1 MRGDQRLTGGR
12 DVPGFGYAHGCPRKI
27 HDGIGI
33 ASSYQVGNPGAIKA
47 RRDPADRPTTGRD
60 RCLLGRRG
68 DFRHSAAAGGRGQ
81 PRPNHWTAE
90 DFRGHHCKHLEE
102 SRRLRPA
109 STEQAMTRPPKR
121 SMFAGDGVAAPL
133 QHATFR
139 RIWLASLLS
148 NLGLLIQ
155 AVGAAWAMTQMTSSA
170 DKVALV
176 QTALMLPVMLIS
188 MPAGAIADMYDRRIV
203 ALISLAIALSG
214 ATALTVLAWLGL
226 VTPETL
232 LALCFVVGSGMALF
246 GPAWQSSVTEQVPPE
261 TLPSAVALN
270 GISYNIAR
278 SFGPAIGGIVVAA
291 AGAVAAFAAN
301 AVLYLPLL
309 IVLFLWRRTSQP
321 SRLPRERLN
330 RAIVSGVRYIANS
343 PAIKIVLTR
352 TLVTGLIGGS
362 VSALMPLVARD
373 LLHGGAQTYGI
384 MLGAF
389 GMGAV
394 IGALNITEVR
404 KRMSGEAAIRACAL
418 SMGGAIAA
426 VALSREPVLTAAA
439 LVIAGAVWM
448 LAVALFNIGVQL
460 SAPRWVAGRSLAA
473 FQASIAGG
481 IAIGSWGWGRLT
493 DAVGVE
499 AALLVSAALMLAS
512 PLLGLWLQMPR
523 IGARNEDAEVLADPE
538 VQLSLT
544 ARSGPLVVEIEY
556 RVAQDNARAFHN
568 VMQEVQLSRQRN
580 GAYGWSIARDIAD
593 PELWTERYHCPTWLD
608 YLRQRNRSTQSERA
622 LHQRAIGF
630 HLGPDPVRVRR
641 MLERP
646 FGSVRWKED
655 TPDRAVSEVLP
666 VTSSAAGGST

>member
-1 MRGDQRLTGGR
+1 MTDQ
-12 DVPGFGYAHGCPRKI
+12 
-27 HDGIGI
+27 
-33 ASSYQVGNPGAIKA
+33 
-47 RRDPADRPTTGRD
+47 
-60 RCLLGRRG
+60 
-68 DFRHSAAAGGRGQ
+68 
-81 PRPNHWTAE
+81 
-90 DFRGHHCKHLEE
+90 
-102 SRRLRPA
+102 
-109 STEQAMTRPPKR
+109 PKR
-121 SMFAGDGVAAPL
+121 SMLSAHGVAAPL
-133 QHATFR
+133 RHVVFR

-155 AVGAAWAMTQMTSSA
+155 AVGAAWAMTQMTSDA

-188 MPAGAIADMYDRRIV
+188 MPAGAIADMCDRRIV
-203 ALISLAIALSG
+203 ALVSLSISLSG
-214 ATALTVLAWLGL
+214 ATALTVLAWFGL
-226 VTPETL
+226 ITPNTL
-232 LALCFVVGSGMALF
+232 LAFCFVVGSGMALF
-246 GPAWQSSVTEQVPPE
+246 GPAWQSSVSEQVPAE

-278 SFGPAIGGIVVAA
+278 SFGPAIGGIVVAT

-301 AVLYLPLL
+301 ALLYLPLL
-309 IVLFLWRRTSQP
+309 VVLFLWNRTSEP

-343 PAIKIVLTR
+343 PSIRIVLAR

-394 IGALNITEVR
+394 IGALNIAAIR
-404 KRMSGEAAIRACAL
+404 QRLSGESAVRACAL
-418 SMGGAIAA
+418 SMGGAIGA
-426 VALSREPVLTAAA
+426 VALSRQPVLTAAA
-439 LVIAGAVWM
+439 LVVAGAVWM

-460 SAPRWVAGRSLAA
+460 SAPRWVAGRALAA

-481 IAIGSWGWGRLT
+481 IALGSWGWGRLT
-493 DAVGVE
+493 DIAGVE
-499 AALLVSAALMLAS
+499 TALLVSAGLMAAS
-512 PLLGLWLQMPR
+512 PLLGLWLGMPR
-523 IGARNEDAEVLADPE
+523 VGARNEDAEVLEDPE
-538 VQLSLT
+538 VRLSLT
-544 ARSGPLVVEIEY
+544 GRSGPLVVEIEY

-568 VMQEVQLSRQRN
+568 VMQDVQLSRQRN

-608 YLRQRNRSTQSERA
+608 YLRQRNRATQSERA
-622 LHQRAIGF
+622 LHQTAIAF
-630 HLGPDPVRVRR
+630 HIGPDPVRIRR

-655 TPDRAVSEVLP
+655 TPDRAASEVLP
-666 VTSSAAGGST
+666 VVATAAGSST

>member
-1 MRGDQRLTGGR
+1 
-12 DVPGFGYAHGCPRKI
+12 
-27 HDGIGI
+27 
-33 ASSYQVGNPGAIKA
+33 
-47 RRDPADRPTTGRD
+47 
-60 RCLLGRRG
+60 
-68 DFRHSAAAGGRGQ
+68 
-81 PRPNHWTAE
+81 
-90 DFRGHHCKHLEE
+90 
-102 SRRLRPA
+102 
-109 STEQAMTRPPKR
+109 
-121 SMFAGDGVAAPL
+121 MFAGDGVAAPL

-203 ALISLAIALSG
+203 AMVSLGIALSG

-232 LALCFVVGSGMALF
+232 LSLCFVVGSGMALF
-246 GPAWQSSVTEQVPPE
+246 GPAWQSSVIEQVPAE

-270 GISYNIAR
+270 GISFNIAR

-301 AVLYLPLL
+301 AVLYIPLL
-309 IVLFLWRRTSQP
+309 VVLFLWRRTSEP
-321 SRLPRERLN
+321 LRLPRERLS

-343 PAIKIVLTR
+343 PSIRIVLVR

-404 KRMSGEAAIRACAL
+404 QRMSGEAAIRTCAL

-439 LVIAGAVWM
+439 LVVAGAVWM

-499 AALLVSAALMLAS
+499 AALLVSAAMMLAS
-512 PLLGLWLQMPR
+512 PLLGLWLRMPR

-538 VQLSLT
+538 VQLQLT

-622 LHQRAIGF
+622 LHQRAMDF

-655 TPDRAVSEVLP
+655 SPDRAASEVLP

>member
-1 MRGDQRLTGGR
+1 MTEQPKRQM
-12 DVPGFGYAHGCPRKI
+12 FNA
-27 HDGIGI
+27 DGI
-33 ASSYQVGNPGAIKA
+33 
-47 RRDPADRPTTGRD
+47 
-60 RCLLGRRG
+60 
-68 DFRHSAAAGGRGQ
+68 
-81 PRPNHWTAE
+81 
-90 DFRGHHCKHLEE
+90 
-102 SRRLRPA
+102 
-109 STEQAMTRPPKR
+109 
-121 SMFAGDGVAAPL
+121 AAPL
-133 QHATFR
+133 RHSVFR

-188 MPAGAIADMYDRRIV
+188 MPAGAIADMHDRRIV
-203 ALISLAIALSG
+203 ALISLSIALSG
-214 ATALTVLAWLGL
+214 ATALTVLAWLNL
-226 VTPETL
+226 VTPPIL

-246 GPAWQSSVTEQVPPE
+246 GPAWQSSVSEQVPSE

-278 SFGPAIGGIVVAA
+278 SFGPAIGGIVVAT

-309 IVLFLWRRTSQP
+309 VVLFLWNRVSAP
-321 SRLPRERLN
+321 SRLPREKLS
-330 RAIVSGVRYIANS
+330 RAMVSGVRYITNS
-343 PAIKIVLTR
+343 PSIKIVLTR
-352 TLVTGLIGGS
+352 TMVTGIIGGS

-394 IGALNITEVR
+394 IGALNISHVR
-404 KRMSGEAAIRACAL
+404 KHLSGEAAVRACAL
-418 SMGGAIAA
+418 SMGAAIIA

-439 LVIAGAVWM
+439 LVVAGSVWM

-493 DAVGVE
+493 DAAGVE
-499 AALLVSAALMLAS
+499 TALLVSGALMMVS
-512 PLLGLWLQMPR
+512 PLLGLVLPMPR
-523 IGARNEDAEVLADPE
+523 IGARNEDAELLADPE
-538 VQLSLT
+538 VRLSLT

-556 RVAQDNARAFHN
+556 RVAQYNARAFHN
-568 VMQEVQLSRQRN
+568 VMQDVQLSRQRN

-622 LHQRAIGF
+622 LHQQAIAF

-646 FGSVRWKED
+646 FGSVRWKEE
-655 TPDRAVSEVLP
+655 TPDRAAAEVLP
-666 VTSSAAGGST
+666 VVASAAGSST

>member
-1 MRGDQRLTGGR
+1 MEG
-12 DVPGFGYAHGCPRKI
+12 PM
-27 HDGIGI
+27 
-33 ASSYQVGNPGAIKA
+33 
-47 RRDPADRPTTGRD
+47 
-60 RCLLGRRG
+60 
-68 DFRHSAAAGGRGQ
+68 
-81 PRPNHWTAE
+81 
-90 DFRGHHCKHLEE
+90 
-102 SRRLRPA
+102 
-109 STEQAMTRPPKR
+109 TEQPKR
-121 SMFAGDGVAAPL
+121 PLLTADGVAAPL
-133 QHATFR
+133 RLTAFR
-139 RIWLASLLS
+139 RIWSASLLS

-155 AVGAAWAMTQMTSSA
+155 SVGAAWAMTQMTSSA

-176 QTALMLPVMLIS
+176 QTALMLPVMLIA

-203 ALISLAIALSG
+203 ALVSLGIALSG

-226 VTPETL
+226 VTPNNL
-232 LALCFVVGSGMALF
+232 LALCFIVGSGMALF
-246 GPAWQSSVTEQVPPE
+246 GPAWQSSVSEQVPADM
-261 TLPSAVALN
+261 LPSAVALN

-278 SFGPAIGGIVVAA
+278 SFGPAIGGIIVAT

-309 IVLFLWRRTSQP
+309 VALFMWRRENEP

-343 PAIKIVLTR
+343 PSIKIVLAR

-362 VSALMPLVARD
+362 ISALMPLVVRD
-373 LLHGGAQTYGI
+373 LLHRGAQTYGI

-394 IGALNITEVR
+394 IGALNIGEVR
-404 KRMSGEAAIRACAL
+404 KRLSGEAAIRACAL

-426 VALSREPVLTAAA
+426 VALSHEPVLTAAA
-439 LVIAGAVWM
+439 LVVAGSAWM

-460 SAPRWVAGRSLAA
+460 SAPRWVAGRSLAI
-473 FQASIAGG
+473 FQASISGG
-481 IAIGSWGWGRLT
+481 IAIGSWGWGHLT
-493 DAVGVE
+493 DMAGVE
-499 AALLVSAALMLAS
+499 AALLVSAVLMLLS
-512 PLLGLWLQMPR
+512 PLLGLWLRMPR

-544 ARSGPLVVEIEY
+544 GRSGPLVVEIEY
-556 RVAQDNARAFHN
+556 RVAQENARAFHHL
-568 VMQEVQLSRQRN
+568 MHEVQLSRQRN

-593 PELWTERYHCPTWLD
+593 PELWTERYHCPTWFD

-622 LHQRAIGF
+622 LHQSAIDF

-655 TPDRAVSEVLP
+655 TPDRTAHEVLP
-666 VTSSAAGGST
+666 VASAAAGSST

>member
-1 MRGDQRLTGGR
+1 MRR
-12 DVPGFGYAHGCPRKI
+12 
-27 HDGIGI
+27 
-33 ASSYQVGNPGAIKA
+33 
-47 RRDPADRPTTGRD
+47 
-60 RCLLGRRG
+60 
-68 DFRHSAAAGGRGQ
+68 
-81 PRPNHWTAE
+81 TA
-90 DFRGHHCKHLEE
+90 
-102 SRRLRPA
+102 
-109 STEQAMTRPPKR
+109 TEQAMTQPK
-121 SMFAGDGVAAPL
+121 SSIFASDGVAAPL
-133 QHATFR
+133 RHAIFR

-203 ALISLAIALSG
+203 ALVSLSIALAG
-214 ATALTVLAWLGL
+214 ATALTVLAWLSL
-226 VTPETL
+226 VTPEIL
-232 LALCFVVGSGMALF
+232 LAFCFIVGSGMALF
-246 GPAWQSSVTEQVPPE
+246 GPAWQSSVSEQVPPE

-301 AVLYLPLL
+301 AVLYIPLL
-309 IVLFLWRRTSQP
+309 VVLFLWRRTSEP

-343 PAIKIVLTR
+343 PSIKIVLAR
-352 TLVTGLIGGS
+352 TMVTGLIGGS
-362 VSALMPLVARD
+362 ISALMPLVARD

-394 IGALNITEVR
+394 VGALNIAEVR
-404 KRMSGEAAIRACAL
+404 KRLSGEAAVRACAL

-426 VALSREPVLTAAA
+426 VAVSREPVITAAA
-439 LVIAGAVWM
+439 LVVAGAVWM

-481 IAIGSWGWGRLT
+481 IAIGSWVWGRLT
-493 DAVGVE
+493 DAAGVE
-499 AALLVSAALMLAS
+499 AALLVSAMLMLAS
-512 PLLGLWLQMPR
+512 PLLGSWLRMPR
-523 IGARNEDAEVLADPE
+523 VGARNEDAEVLADPQ
-538 VQLSLT
+538 VRLALT

-556 RVAQDNARAFHN
+556 RVAPDNARAFHN

-593 PELWTERYHCPTWLD
+593 PELWTERYHCPTWVD

-622 LHQRAIGF
+622 LHQQAIDF

-646 FGSVRWKED
+646 FGSVRWRED
-655 TPDRAVSEVLP
+655 IPDRSASEVLP
-666 VTSSAAGGST
+666 VASAAAGGST

>member
-1 MRGDQRLTGGR
+1 M
-12 DVPGFGYAHGCPRKI
+12 
-27 HDGIGI
+27 
-33 ASSYQVGNPGAIKA
+33 
-47 RRDPADRPTTGRD
+47 
-60 RCLLGRRG
+60 
-68 DFRHSAAAGGRGQ
+68 
-81 PRPNHWTAE
+81 
-90 DFRGHHCKHLEE
+90 
-102 SRRLRPA
+102 
-109 STEQAMTRPPKR
+109 TEQPKR
-121 SMFAGDGVAAPL
+121 SILAADGVAAPL
-133 QHATFR
+133 RHTIFR
-139 RIWLASLLS
+139 RIWLASLVS

-203 ALISLAIALSG
+203 ALVSLSIALSG

-226 VTPETL
+226 ITPSTL
-232 LALCFVVGSGMALF
+232 LAFCFVVGTGMALF
-246 GPAWQSSVTEQVPPE
+246 GPAWQSSVSEQVPAE

-291 AGAVAAFAAN
+291 LGAVAAFAAN

-309 IVLFLWRRTSQP
+309 VVLFLWRRESKP

-330 RAIVSGVRYIANS
+330 RAMVSGARYITNS
-343 PAIKIVLTR
+343 PPIKIVLAR

-362 VSALMPLVARD
+362 ISALMPLVVRD

-394 IGALNITEVR
+394 IGAFNIGEIR
-404 KRMSGEAAIRACAL
+404 KRLSGEAAVRACAL

-426 VALSREPVLTAAA
+426 VAMSHEPVLTAAA
-439 LVIAGAVWM
+439 LVVAGAAWM

-473 FQASIAGG
+473 FQASISGG

-493 DAVGVE
+493 DAAGVE
-499 AALLVSAALMLAS
+499 TALLVSAGLMLIS
-512 PLLGLWLQMPR
+512 PVLGRWLQMPR
-523 IGARNEDAEVLADPE
+523 VGARNEDAELLADPE
-538 VQLSLT
+538 VQMPLT

-593 PELWTERYHCPTWLD
+593 PELWTERYHCPTWHD

-622 LHQRAIGF
+622 LHQSAMNF

-646 FGSVRWKED
+646 FGSVRWKEE
-655 TPDRAVSEVLP
+655 TPDRTAHEVLP
-666 VTSSAAGGST
+666 VASAAAGSST